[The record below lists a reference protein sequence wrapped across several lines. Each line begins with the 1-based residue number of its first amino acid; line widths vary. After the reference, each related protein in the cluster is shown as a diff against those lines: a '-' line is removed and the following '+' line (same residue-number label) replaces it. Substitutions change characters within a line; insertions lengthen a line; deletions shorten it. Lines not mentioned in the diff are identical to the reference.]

1 MPDRPRFYADAHIAS
16 AVIRALRQKGVDIL
30 GANDVGL
37 REAPDDEQLAFAE
50 REQRVLVSRDNDF
63 LGLHAAG
70 VHHAGILRIGRTQS
84 IGAIIEAISLVHAL
98 LTIEEMMDRM
108 EYF

>member
-1 MPDRPRFYADAHIAS
+1 MPERARFYADAHIAS

-30 GANDVGL
+30 GANDAGL
-37 REAPDDEQLAFAE
+37 REAPDEEQLAFALRE
-50 REQRVLVSRDNDF
+50 RRVLVSRDKDF
-63 LGLHAAG
+63 LALHTDG

-84 IGAIIEAISLVHAL
+84 IGAIIEAISLVHDL
-98 LTIEEMMDRM
+98 LTSEEMMDRV